1 MAKAKKAVAAAAG
14 AESASSASTAGAT
27 GVITWSR
34 LPKGVEIK
42 AVGPK
47 SARLD
52 KLLKNAKMVP
62 RDPCFGGD
70 TCIV

>member
-1 MAKAKKAVAAAAG
+1 MATKKGAAKSAPS
-14 AESASSASTAGAT
+14 AETPGT
-27 GVITWSR
+27 GLITWTK

-47 SARLD
+47 SGRLE
-52 KLLKNAKMVP
+52 KLLRNGRLNP